1 MTETKTRAE
10 RPRNGA
16 ELELTIDSFAHGGN
30 GVARLDGYVVFVQ
43 GGVPGDRV
51 KAVVTKSKRDY
62 GEARAIGVVEPSP
75 DRIEPRAAHPGASWQ
90 VLPYERQLAEKQ
102 RQVSDA
108 LQRIGRFDDPPV
120 KDILPA
126 VD

>member
-1 MTETKTRAE
+1 MAAVTTRAE

-30 GVARLDGYVVFVQ
+30 GVARLDGYVVVVQ
-43 GGVPGDRV
+43 GGVSRGRV

-62 GEARAIGVVEPSP
+62 GEARAIEVVEPSP

-126 VD
+126 V